1 VINIYL
7 EQYLEMKVI
16 ALIINLSR
24 EKQDIVMEKII
35 MIIISEIKELVY
47 KDMEAKNVEKNC
59 MMKI

>member
-1 VINIYL
+1 MINIYL